1 MPFCAGRNG
10 GRPPDCSGEFRRHL
24 YGSGDH
30 TGNCRDRAGEEK
42 GQGYLLKISPPLFPR
57 RGGAGSM
64 RGPKGGCE
72 KKHLTNYF
80 FRHNINNN
88 NRTIKP
94 VSKSSRRSVRRS
106 QRAAEGGIAAAAAAL
121 NGLTR
126 AIRGRLMP
134 LGATG
139 ASPVIKE
146 VRIMGA

>member
-1 MPFCAGRNG
+1 MKTIKEMKTLDRMRETYIPEKAERLDEEKMKWFRDSKFGMFIHWGLYSGLCLFCAGGNG

-72 KKHLTNYF
+72 KNT
-80 FRHNINNN
+80 
-88 NRTIKP
+88 
-94 VSKSSRRSVRRS
+94 
-106 QRAAEGGIAAAAAAL
+106 
-121 NGLTR
+121 
-126 AIRGRLMP
+126 
-134 LGATG
+134 
-139 ASPVIKE
+139 
-146 VRIMGA
+146 